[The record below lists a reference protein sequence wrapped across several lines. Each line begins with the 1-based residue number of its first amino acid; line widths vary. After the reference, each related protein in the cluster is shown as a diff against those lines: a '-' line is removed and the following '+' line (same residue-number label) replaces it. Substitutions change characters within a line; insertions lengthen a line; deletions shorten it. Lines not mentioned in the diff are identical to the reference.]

1 MWTVAITIVLAVIS
15 LWFIVTIKC
24 IPSFGKKIYSCCPSL
39 FEIEDTSKIV
49 DAAVEE
55 PKEELVV
62 A

>member
-1 MWTVAITIVLAVIS
+1 MWTVALTIVLAVIS
-15 LWFIVTIKC
+15 LWFIITIKC

-39 FEIEDTSKIV
+39 FEVEDTRAV
-49 DAAVEE
+49 TEAVEE